1 MTVEGLDNAIKML
14 QELQVRIAN
23 KERVVAVV
31 FIADGIDVCLPIKA
45 PRKQSAQ
52 DYLGEAFSQ
61 AITRAGLV
69 TQAEYDAL

>member
-31 FIADGIDVCLPIKA
+31 FIADGIDVCLSIKA
-45 PRKQSAQ
+45 PSKQSAQ

-61 AITRAGLV
+61 AIIRAGLV